1 MKRMLMSVSL
11 SAACVVGVVGFS
23 FVDPQVA
30 RADGDHHHEAG
41 RSLGQVKI
49 GEYEI
54 EAMQQSKVEAGKE
67 SIFEIKIVK
76 GAPEPKAIRAWIGIE
91 SARGSV
97 KAKSHKH
104 GDEISVHCEVPDP
117 IPDGTKLWV
126 ELETDAGKTKGSFD
140 YKKD

>member
-1 MKRMLMSVSL
+1 MKRKLLSVSL
-11 SAACVVGVVGFS
+11 SAACVVGVVGLP
-23 FVDPQVA
+23 FVGPQVA
-30 RADGDHHHEAG
+30 RAEGDHHHEAG

-49 GEYEI
+49 GDYEI
-54 EAMQQSKVEAGKE
+54 EVLQQSKVEAGKE

-104 GDEISVHCEVPDP
+104 GDEISIHCEAPNP
-117 IPDGTKLWV
+117 IPEGAKLWV
-126 ELETDAGKTKGSFD
+126 ELETDAGKTQGSFD